1 MTTFTNKSFRKTAI
15 VVALSLSFVN
25 TLNLP
30 EKPLLII
37 TAVMIITVVAGIF
50 IRKY

>member
-1 MTTFTNKSFRKTAI
+1 
-15 VVALSLSFVN
+15 
-25 TLNLP
+25 LNLP